1 MYKGQVGSGRVW
13 LLVVIIGYAA
23 FVVPG
28 LILHLICI
36 FSAASGDPTK

>member
-1 MYKGQVGSGRVW
+1 LW
-13 LLVVIIGYAA
+13 LVFTVIGYFA

-36 FSAASGDPTK
+36 FHAASAEPIAEP